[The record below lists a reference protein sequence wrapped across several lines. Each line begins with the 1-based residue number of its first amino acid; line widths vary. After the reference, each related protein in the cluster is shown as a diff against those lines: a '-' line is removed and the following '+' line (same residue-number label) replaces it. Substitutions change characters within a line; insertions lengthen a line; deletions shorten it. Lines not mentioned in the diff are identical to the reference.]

1 MMGTKRDKMSQLIR
15 KDQTASWKS
24 RAYLTGVAA
33 GALFGFVAAYMYSRA
48 AEEDAQRNGGSPNKA
63 TTGEVIGLGLAALA
77 MVRQIAEMGKGPA
90 KKR

>member
-1 MMGTKRDKMSQLIR
+1 MSQLIR
-15 KDQTASWKS
+15 KDNKSATWKS
-24 RAYLTGVAA
+24 QAYVTGITA

-48 AEEDAQRNGGSPNKA
+48 AEEDVQRNGGSP
-63 TTGEVIGLGLAALA
+63 TTVSTGEVIGLGLAALA